1 MGDVTTRA
9 LISEPRKV
17 HVQIRVKS
25 RAGIISGLSVVRK
38 VFAVADPSIVFAP
51 HIRDGDCVRRG
62 DVAATVH
69 GSAHSILRAERV
81 ALELLRRMSGIATK
95 THTFVEAVKDT
106 GVTILDTR
114 KTLPGYGELD
124 KQAVRDGGGVNHR
137 LNLSSMGLIK
147 NNHIDMLGGNITHAI
162 RTFRHAYPDIPLEVE
177 VRNISEFTLALDGM
191 PDSIL
196 LDNMTMVNIRQ
207 AVTIR
212 NNATLQTGKAIPLE
226 ASGNMTLA
234 RVRAVSKTGVEY
246 ISIGALTHSVQ
257 ALDISMHVMK
267 V

>member
-1 MGDVTTRA
+1 M
-9 LISEPRKV
+9 
-17 HVQIRVKS
+17 
-25 RAGIISGLSVVRK
+25 
-38 VFAVADPSIVFAP
+38 
-51 HIRDGDCVRRG
+51 
-62 DVAATVH
+62 
-69 GSAHSILRAERV
+69 
-81 ALELLRRMSGIATK
+81 
-95 THTFVEAVKDT
+95 
-106 GVTILDTR
+106 
-114 KTLPGYGELD
+114 
-124 KQAVRDGGGVNHR
+124 NHR

-212 NNATLQTGKAIPLE
+212 NNATLQTVKAIPLE